1 MDVLTVLSL
10 SYTYKNSDHAVL
22 SNINLH
28 VGKGEVF
35 GVFGPNGAGK
45 TTLLSLVTGILTCRL
60 GVISILGKDA
70 STQRKNVNQ
79 IIGYVPQDFAFYEEL
94 SAIENLIFFGAMY
107 GLKEQAL
114 DNRAKELLEEFG
126 LMNVAERYVKEFS
139 GGMKRR
145 LNIAIGLLHKPQ
157 LLILDEPT
165 VGVDVQSRLA
175 IMSYLKK
182 INSEGTTII
191 YTSHLLKEAE
201 EFCSRIAL
209 IDKGKVIAIDTIA
222 NLLIQN
228 QCKSLEE
235 VFIKL
240 TGNNYRD

>member
-1 MDVLTVLSL
+1 
-10 SYTYKNSDHAVL
+10 
-22 SNINLH
+22 
-28 VGKGEVF
+28 
-35 GVFGPNGAGK
+35 
-45 TTLLSLVTGILTCRL
+45 
-60 GVISILGKDA
+60 
-70 STQRKNVNQ
+70 
-79 IIGYVPQDFAFYEEL
+79 
-94 SAIENLIFFGAMY
+94 MY

>member
-1 MDVLTVLSL
+1 MDVLTVSSL

-94 SAIENLIFFGAMY
+94 SAIENLIFFWCH
-107 GLKEQAL
+107 
-114 DNRAKELLEEFG
+114 
-126 LMNVAERYVKEFS
+126 VW
-139 GGMKRR
+139 
-145 LNIAIGLLHKPQ
+145 I
-157 LLILDEPT
+157 
-165 VGVDVQSRLA
+165 
-175 IMSYLKK
+175 
-182 INSEGTTII
+182 EGT
-191 YTSHLLKEAE
+191 SFGQQSE
-201 EFCSRIAL
+201 RIA
-209 IDKGKVIAIDTIA
+209 
-222 NLLIQN
+222 
-228 QCKSLEE
+228 
-235 VFIKL
+235 
-240 TGNNYRD
+240 

>member
-1 MDVLTVLSL
+1 MDVLTVSSL

-139 GGMKRR
+139 GRMKRR

>member
-1 MDVLTVLSL
+1 MDVLTVSSL

-35 GVFGPNGAGK
+35 GVFGPNCAGK

>member
-1 MDVLTVLSL
+1 MDVLTVSSL

-201 EFCSRIAL
+201 EFCTRIAL

>member
-1 MDVLTVLSL
+1 MDALTVSSL
-10 SYTYKNSDHAVL
+10 NYSYKNTENVVL
-22 SNINLH
+22 SNFNLN
-28 VGKGEVF
+28 VKKGEVF

-45 TTLLSLVTGILTCRL
+45 TTLLSLITGILKL
-60 GVISILGKDA
+60 QSGAISILGKDA
-70 STQRKNVNQ
+70 FTQRKGINQ
-79 IIGYVPQDFAFYEEL
+79 LVGYVPQDFAFYEEL
-94 SAIENLIFFGAMY
+94 SALENLRFFGAMY
-107 GLKEQAL
+107 GLKGKSL
-114 DNRAKELLEEFG
+114 DRRSNELLGVFG
-126 LMNVAERYVKEFS
+126 LMHVAERQVREFS

-145 LNIAIGLLHKPQ
+145 LNIAIGLLHEPQ

-175 IMSYLKK
+175 ILRYLKK

-201 EFCSRIAL
+201 EFCNRIAL
-209 IDKGKVIAIDTIA
+209 IDMGQVVVVDTLA
-222 NLLIQN
+222 NLLLQN

-240 TGNNYRD
+240 TGKSYRD

>member
-1 MDVLTVLSL
+1 MDALNVSSL
-10 SYTYKNSDHAVL
+10 SYSYKNSEHAVL
-22 SNINLH
+22 YNINLY

-45 TTLLSLVTGILTCRL
+45 TTLLSLVTGILTCRS

-70 STQRKNVNQ
+70 STQRKSVNQ

-94 SAIENLIFFGAMY
+94 SAIENLKFFGAMY

-201 EFCSRIAL
+201 EFCTRIAL

>member
-1 MDVLTVLSL
+1 
-10 SYTYKNSDHAVL
+10 

>member
-1 MDVLTVLSL
+1 MDALTVSSL
-10 SYTYKNSDHAVL
+10 TYFYKNTEKAVL

-28 VGKGEVF
+28 VSEGEVF

-45 TTLLSLVTGILTCRL
+45 TTFLSLITGILTCQS

-70 STQRKNVNQ
+70 ATQRKSINQ
-79 IIGYVPQDFAFYEEL
+79 LVGYVPQDFAFYEEL
-94 SAIENLIFFGAMY
+94 SSLENLKFFGAMY
-107 GLKEQAL
+107 GLKEKSL
-114 DNRAKELLEEFG
+114 DKRANELLDVFG
-126 LMNVAERYVKEFS
+126 LMHVADRQVKEFS

-201 EFCSRIAL
+201 EFCTRIAL
-209 IDKGKVIAIDTIA
+209 IDKGKVIAIDTLA
-222 NLLIQN
+222 NFIKQN

>member
-1 MDVLTVLSL
+1 MDVLTVSSL

>member
-1 MDVLTVLSL
+1 MDVLTVSSL

-70 STQRKNVNQ
+70 FTQRKNVNQ

>member
-1 MDVLTVLSL
+1 MDALTVSSL
-10 SYTYKNSDHAVL
+10 TYFYKNTEKAVL

-28 VGKGEVF
+28 VSEGEVF

-45 TTLLSLVTGILTCRL
+45 TTFLSLITGILTCQL

-70 STQRKNVNQ
+70 STQRKSINQ
-79 IIGYVPQDFAFYEEL
+79 LVGYVPQDFAFYEEL
-94 SAIENLIFFGAMY
+94 SSLENLKFFGAMY
-107 GLKEQAL
+107 GLKEQSL
-114 DNRAKELLEEFG
+114 DKRANELLDVFG
-126 LMNVAERYVKEFS
+126 LMHVAGRQVKEFS

-201 EFCSRIAL
+201 EFCTRIAL
-209 IDKGKVIAIDTIA
+209 IDKGKVIAIDTLA
-222 NLLIQN
+222 NLIKQN

>member
-1 MDVLTVLSL
+1 
-10 SYTYKNSDHAVL
+10 
-22 SNINLH
+22 
-28 VGKGEVF
+28 
-35 GVFGPNGAGK
+35 
-45 TTLLSLVTGILTCRL
+45 
-60 GVISILGKDA
+60 
-70 STQRKNVNQ
+70 Q
-79 IIGYVPQDFAFYEEL
+79 
-94 SAIENLIFFGAMY
+94 
-107 GLKEQAL
+107 
-114 DNRAKELLEEFG
+114 
-126 LMNVAERYVKEFS
+126 VKEFS

-201 EFCSRIAL
+201 EFCTRIAL
-209 IDKGKVIAIDTIA
+209 IDKGKVIAIDTLA
-222 NLLIQN
+222 NLIKQN